1 MRSAIKES
9 VAASS
14 PDRELA
20 LSLQSGADFPIK
32 SRWTEEQGYS
42 DVPTCSSLDDKTLDI
57 SSPSPTCSII
67 DRKARSLLV
76 FLLITDTGMGKGMT

>member
-14 PDRELA
+14 PDRKLA
-20 LSLQSGADFPIK
+20 LSLQSGADLPIN
-32 SRWTEEQGYS
+32 SRCTEEQGYS
-42 DVPTCSSLDDKTLDI
+42 DLPTWSSLNDKTFNI
-57 SSPSPTCSII
+57 SRSSFACSIF
-67 DRKARSLLV
+67 DKKARSLLV